1 MDAPA
6 PWGNLLAVPDGP
18 LDGERFDALLAG
30 GAFRLERIVSTGQ
43 SSPPGFWY
51 DQPQGE
57 WVIVLAGQARLGFA
71 GPANEVELSAG
82 DYLNIPPHVR
92 HRVEWTDPDQPTV
105 WLAVHYPAD

>member
-18 LDGERFDALLAG
+18 LDGECFDALLAG

-51 DQPQGE
+51 DQEDGE
-57 WVIVLAGQARLGFA
+57 WVALLSDAAELQFEDEAEPRRLA
-71 GPANEVELSAG
+71 PG
-82 DYLNIPPHVR
+82 DWLHIAPHRR
-92 HRVEWTDPDQPTV
+92 HRVHWTAQDQTTV
-105 WLAVHYPAD
+105 WLAIHYR